1 MIWTHLI
8 CRKYIIFGRMNTQQL
23 LAQHIPLLG
32 LHRRYLI
39 RTFRMVSR
47 SHSLGVLLYH
57 SCSAVC
63 AVFLVTAGTL
73 YPVEQ
78 CCAQVLSL
86 QGLQVTETN
95 IWRLNAFFPQEA
107 RGRSLP
113 WQSHSILQLLSM
125 PFDHYGN
132 ETAVFGHLVVQ
143 RCTKTILSDG
153 KSLNLT
159 AYYLPTQQP
168 LSKSFPKVFHAYRG
182 GYTNGRKRWI
192 VYY

>member
-1 MIWTHLI
+1 MSIIPKCSTEIRFLQPQYYEGHSEMIWTHLI

-95 IWRLNAFFPQEA
+95 I
-107 RGRSLP
+107 
-113 WQSHSILQLLSM
+113 
-125 PFDHYGN
+125 
-132 ETAVFGHLVVQ
+132 
-143 RCTKTILSDG
+143 
-153 KSLNLT
+153 
-159 AYYLPTQQP
+159 
-168 LSKSFPKVFHAYRG
+168 
-182 GYTNGRKRWI
+182 
-192 VYY
+192 